1 MICDGCCLFF
11 FKQKT
16 AYEVRISDWSS
27 DVALPIFRLWG
38 GDSGPSSDNV
48 QKRRQG
54 HEGTDAA
61 QLSGRG
67 DGCSARRGDCGR
79 GGRDEGS
86 DRRRPVDLYRFRQQ
100 AVGRRRRR
108 WLRPLACRRIEPR
121 GFRSEEQT
129 SELQSLMRISY
140 AVFCLKK
147 KTK

>member
-86 DRRRPVDLYRFRQQ
+86 DRRRPVD
-100 AVGRRRRR
+100 
-108 WLRPLACRRIEPR
+108 
-121 GFRSEEQT
+121 RSEERRVGKECVST
-129 SELQSLMRISY
+129 CRSRWSPY
-140 AVFCLKK
+140 H
-147 KTK
+147 